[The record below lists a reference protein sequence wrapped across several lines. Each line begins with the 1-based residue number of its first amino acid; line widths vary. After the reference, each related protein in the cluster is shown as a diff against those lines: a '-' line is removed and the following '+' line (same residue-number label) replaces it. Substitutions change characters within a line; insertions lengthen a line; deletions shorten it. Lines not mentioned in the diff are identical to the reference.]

1 MAKFI
6 CSVCGY
12 VHEGMT
18 APEKCI
24 ICKSPSSQFTLSEED
39 CKDEDQGTVEDGSIN
54 GDVKETQNIG
64 QGQLIVQD
72 VIDEKETNSVDPNIS
87 VEDTI
92 IRIAETEGINMAIKW
107 YIDKNSCNTYEAIET
122 VKSICSQKRVYCTLE
137 EEKEIL
143 KFDAARLQAVKWYKE
158 KNNCGLKEAKDV
170 VDLVFAKYG
179 KQTIG
184 GNGNG
189 CIITI
194 LLAITSTLSFFWLI
208 GIILNC

>member
-1 MAKFI
+1 MGKYI
-6 CSVCGY
+6 CSICGY

-18 APEKCI
+18 APEKCP
-24 ICKSPSSQFTLSEED
+24 ICISPSSQFTLSEED

-64 QGQLIVQD
+64 QGQLNVQD

-92 IRIAETEGINMAIKW
+92 IKIAEAEGINMAIKW
-107 YIDKNSCNTYEAIET
+107 YIDKNNCNTYEAIET
-122 VKSICSQKRVYCTLE
+122 VKSICSQKKVYCTLE

-158 KNNCGLKEAKDV
+158 KNECGLKEAKDV
-170 VDLVFAKYG
+170 VDLVFAKHG
-179 KQTIG
+179 KQTLD
-184 GNGNG
+184 GNG

-194 LLAITSTLSFFWLI
+194 LIAITSTLSFFWFI
-208 GIILNC
+208 GIILNY

>member
-1 MAKFI
+1 MAKYV
-6 CSVCGY
+6 CSICGY

-39 CKDEDQGTVEDGSIN
+39 CKDEVQETIEDGCIN
-54 GDVKETQNIG
+54 GDVNESQNIK
-64 QGQLIVQD
+64 QSQLNVLD
-72 VIDEKETNSVDPNIS
+72 VIDEKETDSVDPNIS

-92 IRIAETEGINMAIKW
+92 IKIAEAEGINMAIKW

-122 VKSICSQKRVYCTLE
+122 VKSICSQKKVYCTLE

-158 KNNCGLKEAKDV
+158 KNECGLKEAKDV